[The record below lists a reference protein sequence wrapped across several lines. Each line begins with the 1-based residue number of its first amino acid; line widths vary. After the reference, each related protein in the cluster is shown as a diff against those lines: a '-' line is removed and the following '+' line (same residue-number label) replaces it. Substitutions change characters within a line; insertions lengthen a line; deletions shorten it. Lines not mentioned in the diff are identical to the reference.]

1 MDAQPPDAP
10 LGLRKMHGAGNDF
23 VVIDARDGG
32 PAVSPELARALAD
45 RRTGVGCDQVV
56 EIRADAAADA
66 RLVFLNPDG
75 SEAGACGNATRCVAD
90 LLMRERGGDAL
101 TLATRRGVLEARR
114 RPDGRVEVDMG
125 APLLDWREIPLARAA
140 DTLALPLDAPFPAA
154 AVSMGNPHCVLIV
167 PDAETAPV
175 DTLGPR
181 LERDPLF
188 PERANVEF
196 AEVLSRDRV
205 RLRVWERGTGVT
217 PACGSG
223 ACAALVALVRLG
235 RVDRRAVLVMDGG
248 ELEAA
253 WPDDAGGVTLAG
265 PVAHVFEA
273 RLDAAA
279 LIARARA

>member
-1 MDAQPPDAP
+1 MNAAPPAGP
-10 LGLRKMHGAGNDF
+10 LRIRKMHGAGNDF
-23 VVIDARDGG
+23 VVIDARDGRPPLA
-32 PAVSPELARALAD
+32 PALARALAD

-56 EIRADAAADA
+56 EIRAASAADA

-90 LLMRERGGDAL
+90 LLMRETGAAAL
-101 TLATRRGVLEARR
+101 TLATRRGALQARR

-125 APLLDWREIPLARAA
+125 APLLDWRDIPLAREA

-175 DTLGPR
+175 ETLGPR

-196 AEVLSRDRV
+196 AEILSRGRV
-205 RLRVWERGTGVT
+205 RLRVWERGTGAT

-223 ACAALVALVRLG
+223 ACATLVALVRLG
-235 RVDRRAVLVMDGG
+235 RLDRRATLVMDGG

-253 WPDDAGGVTLAG
+253 WPDDAAGVTLSG

-273 RLDAAA
+273 TLEPAA
-279 LIARARA
+279 LLAEGPA